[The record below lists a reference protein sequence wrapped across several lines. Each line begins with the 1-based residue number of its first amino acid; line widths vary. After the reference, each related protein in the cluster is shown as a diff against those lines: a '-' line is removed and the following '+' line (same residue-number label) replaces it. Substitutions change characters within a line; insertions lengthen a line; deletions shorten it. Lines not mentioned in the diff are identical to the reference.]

1 MTSIMA
7 FSRAICY
14 IWMTLL
20 GRMLRARPGKFFMM
34 TFMTVLLITMKKLI
48 VVILDSQLP
57 PN

>member
-1 MTSIMA
+1 MA
-7 FSRAICY
+7 FSRTICY

-34 TFMTVLLITMKKLI
+34 AFMTVLLITMKKLI